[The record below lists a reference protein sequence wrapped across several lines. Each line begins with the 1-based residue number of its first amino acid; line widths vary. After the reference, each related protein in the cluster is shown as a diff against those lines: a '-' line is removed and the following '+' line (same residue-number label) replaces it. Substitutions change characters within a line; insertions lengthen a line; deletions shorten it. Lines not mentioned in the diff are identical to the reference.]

1 MVIVTSIG
9 TAPLKVSI
17 ERSMT
22 VNALYFKYVVIL
34 IWRSAVGGK
43 NQDS

>member
-1 MVIVTSIG
+1 MVVVTSVGI
-9 TAPLKVSI
+9 APLRVSI

-43 NQDS
+43 NQGS